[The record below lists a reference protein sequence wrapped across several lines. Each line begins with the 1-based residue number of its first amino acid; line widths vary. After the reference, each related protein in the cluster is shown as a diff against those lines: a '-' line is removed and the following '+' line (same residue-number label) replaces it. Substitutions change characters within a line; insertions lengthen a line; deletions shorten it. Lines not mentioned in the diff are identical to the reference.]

1 MLLTANIISSLLPWL
16 EKSSW
21 MLQVIIAFGILVVV
35 HEFGHY
41 ISAKLTGMKVEEYSI
56 GFGKRIFGFKRGET
70 EYSWRLVPLGGY
82 CKIFGME
89 EDLGN
94 TKDGETPKV
103 EMSPEDRA
111 RAFNVRPL
119 WERFTVIVAGSFMN
133 VLLAVVIISVMG
145 SAIGFNYSV
154 IGKVEDG
161 SPAQKAGLQPGDMIR
176 NFAYSSSRSDIIDAV
191 EKSDQREVLLLGDMV
206 RGIAHSSNWTEI
218 KASVQQAYQQK
229 GVLLRVHREDG
240 SHIIRVHPE
249 RVKNEKG
256 VFHNRIGIEFNAED
270 NYSRIIDRVMLD
282 TPYSKAGL
290 EPGDE
295 ILTVNGES
303 IADHDGLL
311 NALMDTMDD
320 EAKIGV
326 QREGKKFTFVLKNYL
341 IYRSGIVASP
351 VLDEKGSIELNITEV
366 IIDTPA
372 FYMGI
377 RPGMRITQVDGKPVD
392 KDFNWVKYETESK
405 SKEIMVSLYD
415 NRADIGPIEV
425 PVSRVMLYP
434 GITVKVQYIKVP
446 YYESFYES
454 VLQAKVF
461 SVMIFDFLQSI
472 FKKQVGVSDMAG
484 PIGVVTIG
492 YKMASEGIV
501 NLLFFFALISVNL
514 GIINLLPLPG
524 LDGGR
529 AVFLIGE
536 LIFRRPVLK
545 AQFENIVHLVG
556 ILLLFGFI
564 IFVTFFDVNRIIS
577 MLR

>member
-1 MLLTANIISSLLPWL
+1 MLLNANILSSVLSWL
-16 EKSSW
+16 EKGSW
-21 MLQVIIAFGILVVV
+21 MLQVIIAFGILVMV

-41 ISAKLTGMKVEEYSI
+41 ISAKLTGMKVEEYAI

-94 TKDGETPKV
+94 AKDSETPKV

-111 RAFNVRPL
+111 RAFNGRPL
-119 WERFTVIVAGSFMN
+119 WERFLVIVAGSIMN
-133 VLLAVVIISVMG
+133 VLLAVVIVSIMG
-145 SAIGFNYSV
+145 SAIGFNYAV

-161 SPAQKAGLQPGDMIR
+161 SPAQKAGLQSGDMIR
-176 NFAYSSSRSDIIDAV
+176 NFAYSSSRSDIITAV
-191 EKSDQREVLLLGDMV
+191 EKADP
-206 RGIAHSSNWTEI
+206 A
-218 KASVQQAYQQK
+218 K

-240 SHIIRVHPE
+240 SHSIRVYPE
-249 RVKNEKG
+249 LVKDEKG
-256 VFHNRIGIEFNAED
+256 EYRNRIGIAFNPED

-282 TPYSKAGL
+282 SPYSKAGL

-295 ILTVNGES
+295 IMTVNDQPVEGHE
-303 IADHDGLL
+303 GLL
-311 NALMDTMDD
+311 SALMNAMDD
-320 EAKIGV
+320 EVKIGV
-326 QREGKKFTFVLKNYL
+326 RREGKDFTFALKDHL

-351 VLDEKGSIELNITEV
+351 VLNDKGLPELNITDV

-377 RPGMRITQVDGKPVD
+377 RPGMKITQVDGKPVD
-392 KDFNWVKYETESK
+392 KDFNWAKYEADSK
-405 SKEIMVSLYD
+405 SKEIMVSMYD
-415 NRADIGPIEV
+415 TRADIKPVEV
-425 PVSRVMLYP
+425 PISRVMLYP
-434 GITVKVQYIKVP
+434 GITVKVEYIKVP
-446 YYESFYES
+446 YYQSFYES

-461 SVMIFDFLQSI
+461 SVMIFDFLKSI

-492 YKMASEGIV
+492 YKMASEGVV
-501 NLLFFFALISVNL
+501 NLMFFFALISVNL

-545 AQFENIVHLVG
+545 AQFENIIHLVG